1 VPYAKTKFLTL
12 HHLGKP
18 CLTVH
23 MTAKDTRNAM
33 KEASEICKR
42 LKIKHATIQ
51 VQDERDSDCFVCGD
65 HGGCI

>member
-1 VPYAKTKFLTL
+1 
-12 HHLGKP
+12 
-18 CLTVH
+18 